1 MNLFLP
7 KSKFIL
13 VILLGILLFSVHVSA
28 QNHPNLILTKG
39 GIAKIKS
46 QLGNMPKFDA
56 TLAATIREVDEEI
69 AKGII
74 VPIPKDLAG
83 GYSHEVHKRNF
94 FILQKAGVLFQ
105 LTGEEKYAT
114 YVKEIFLA
122 YAELMPTIDR
132 HPATRSY
139 ARGKF
144 FWQCLNDANW
154 LVYSSQAYDCIY
166 DWLDKP
172 TRKKLN
178 KELFRPMADFL
189 SVETPQFFNR
199 IHNHS
204 TWGNAAVGMIGI
216 VMNDDELIQRA
227 LYGLNLNDVNNKGN
241 DNDGG
246 AIQITGQ
253 NRAGFLAQIDLAFSP
268 DGYYTE
274 GPYYQRYAMYP
285 FLIFA
290 QALANSKPELKIFE
304 YRDGVLIKAV
314 YALLVQTNT
323 AGEFFPINDSVKG
336 MSILSRELVTAVSL
350 AYYFGGNDQKLL
362 PFIEMQDR
370 VPLNDSG
377 VEAAMA
383 LAKGN
388 YKAGKR
394 ESIELRDGANGDE
407 GALGILR
414 SSVKSD
420 EACLVMKYTKQG
432 MGHGHFDKLSFLYY
446 HNNDEV
452 FQDYGSARWVNIE
465 QKDGGGYLKENTTWA
480 KQTIAHNTLVV
491 NNKSQYLGITKEA
504 DKHHSNPFLFKVNDK
519 KVQVM
524 SAKEE
529 NAYPGVQ
536 MHRTMAMI
544 TDDALEYP
552 LVLDIYRV
560 TASDNNKYD
569 LPFYFQGQVMS
580 TNFTYETNNVLKP
593 MGKNHGY
600 QHLWTEAKG
609 VPTNNQ
615 ASQLSW
621 FNGKNF
627 YTLTS
632 NVNKGDSLIF
642 GRIGAND
649 PNYNLRRDPVFILRR
664 TNATSTIF
672 ASTYEV
678 HGEYSPV
685 TEIAKNSYSKVKS
698 VNILK
703 NDTDYSVIQVQF
715 LQGNS
720 WVFALANKEDGKN
733 KEHKIEVNNVHF
745 EWRGAYKLFFKTLL

>member
-1 MNLFLP
+1 
-7 KSKFIL
+7 
-13 VILLGILLFSVHVSA
+13 
-28 QNHPNLILTKG
+28 
-39 GIAKIKS
+39 
-46 QLGNMPKFDA
+46 
-56 TLAATIREVDEEI
+56 
-69 AKGII
+69 
-74 VPIPKDLAG
+74 
-83 GYSHEVHKRNF
+83 
-94 FILQKAGVLFQ
+94 
-105 LTGEEKYAT
+105 
-114 YVKEIFLA
+114 
-122 YAELMPTIDR
+122 
-132 HPATRSY
+132 
-139 ARGKF
+139 
-144 FWQCLNDANW
+144 
-154 LVYSSQAYDCIY
+154 CIY

-178 KELFRPMADFL
+178 KELFKPMADFL

-227 LYGLNLNDVNNKGN
+227 LYGLDLNDVNNKGK

-246 AIQITGQ
+246 AIQLIGQ

-290 QALANSKPELKIFE
+290 QALANNKPELKIFK
-304 YRDGVLIKAV
+304 YRDEVLIKAV

-350 AYYFGGNDQKLL
+350 AYHFGGNEQKLL
-362 PFIEMQDR
+362 SFIEMQDR

-377 VEAAMA
+377 AEAAMA
-383 LAKGN
+383 LINGN
-388 YKAGKR
+388 YELNKR
-394 ESIELRDGANGDE
+394 ESIELSDGANGNE

-414 SSVKSD
+414 SSGKTEEV
-420 EACLVMKYTKQG
+420 CLVMKYTKQG
-432 MGHGHFDKLSFLYY
+432 MGHGHFDKLSFIYY
-446 HNNDEV
+446 HGEKEV

-491 NNKSQYLGITKEA
+491 NNKSQYLGNTKDA
-504 DKHHSNPFLFKVNDK
+504 DKHHSTPFLFSVNEK
-519 KVQVM
+519 SVQVM

-544 TDDALEYP
+544 TDDALQYP

-560 TASDNNKYD
+560 TTSDKNNYD
-569 LPFYFQGQVMS
+569 LPFYFQGHVMS
-580 TNFTYETNNVLKP
+580 ANFNYKTNDVLRP
-593 MGKNHGY
+593 MGKSFGY
-600 QHLWTEAKG
+600 QHLWAIAKG
-609 VPTNNQ
+609 APNNDQ
-615 ASQLSW
+615 PAQLSW

-649 PNYNLRRDPVFILRR
+649 PNYNLRTDPVFILRR
-664 TNATSTIF
+664 TNTSNTVF

-685 TEIAKNSYSKVKS
+685 SEIATNTYSKVKS
-698 VNILK
+698 ISIIK
-703 NDTDYSVIQVQF
+703 NDNDYSVIQIQF

-720 WVFALANKEDGKN
+720 WVFALSNKGNGGK
-733 KEHKIEVNNVHF
+733 KEHKIELNNTLL
-745 EWRGAYKLFFKTLL
+745 EWSGAYKLFFNTKL